1 MRPTTTYVSLLGAV
15 LARHRRLA
23 GRSQAELAALI
34 EMNQAGWSKIERG
47 ATGVSVEYLVVL
59 APALGAEPGVILGEA
74 DRTMRYAEAQ
84 GVKVFRKRGDM
95 PAEAVQGL
103 LGMQALAALVE
114 AAWGGGVKSPQ

>member
-1 MRPTTTYVSLLGAV
+1 VRPTTTYVSLLGAV

-84 GVKVFRKRGDM
+84 GVQVFQ
-95 PAEAVQGL
+95 EAG
-103 LGMQALAALVE
+103 GYA
-114 AAWGGGVKSPQ
+114 GGGGAGVVGDAGFGGAG